1 MDTLRYTLPNNG
13 KYFFT
18 SRLLVSGIMS
28 ILNRNIE
35 EIEDIKMAVTEGLN
49 IAMKLQCK
57 ETVDLTFE
65 IKEEELVIIIDEIC
79 KKTLDDIE
87 ELALSKI
94 IIDTVVDESRLENDT
109 MILIKKLK

>member
-1 MDTLRYTLPNNG
+1 MDTLHYTLPNNG

-28 ILNRNIE
+28 ILNRNVE
-35 EIEDIKMAVTEGLN
+35 EMEDIKMAVTEGLN

-57 ETVDLTFE
+57 ETVDLTFS
-65 IKEEELVIIIDEIC
+65 IDEDKLTIVIDEVC
-79 KKTLDDIE
+79 KKTLDNLE
-87 ELALSKI
+87 ELALSRI

-109 MILIKKLK
+109 MILVKKLK